1 MTKAEIAEKT
11 FQDGF
16 NCSQSVLLAYAGD
29 LKLPD
34 DLALKIA
41 NGFGG
46 GMGRKQEVC
55 GAVSGAVM
63 VIGLIHGRGRNDGK
77 EKTEETYRKVQEFI
91 DAFKKKHGTVSCKEL
106 LPGCCLMTEEGQ
118 KYFTDN
124 NLKDKCRGFVRFSCE
139 ILEKILKEK

>member
-1 MTKAEIAEKT
+1 MTKPEIAEKT
-11 FQDGF
+11 FKDGF
-16 NCSQSVLLAYAGD
+16 NCSQSVLQAYAGD
-29 LKLPD
+29 LNLPG

-55 GAVSGAVM
+55 GAVSGALM

-77 EKTEETYRKVQEFI
+77 EKTEETYRKVQDFI
-91 DAFKKKHGTVSCKEL
+91 DAFKMKHGTVSCKEL
-106 LPGCCLMTEEGQ
+106 LPGCRLLTDEGR

-124 NLKDKCRGFVRFSCE
+124 NLTEKCRGFVRSSCE
-139 ILEKILKEK
+139 ILEKILER